1 VLILN
6 KLEEA
11 RLIINEVDLEMI
23 ELFKKRMQAS
33 KMVAEH
39 KKENNL
45 PVLDKAREEALI
57 NKNVNYLNDK
67 ELEKYYLTFL
77 EGVLTASKDYQKDLI

>member
-1 VLILN
+1 MILN
-6 KLEEA
+6 KLEQA
-11 RLIINEVDLEMI
+11 RLIINEVDLKMI
-23 ELFKKRMQAS
+23 ELFKERMKAAE
-33 KMVAEH
+33 MVAEY

-57 NKNVNYLNDK
+57 NKNVSYLNDK

-77 EGVLTASKDYQKDLI
+77 EGMLTASKDYQKDLM